1 MSLILNILQRSL
13 MVTGFV
19 FTMMLVIEYLNVFS
33 KGGWERAIG
42 KQRGIQRAFS
52 AFLGVTPGCLGAYA
66 VVSLYMH
73 RVITF
78 GALIAAMIATCGDE
92 AFVMLALFPKQALL
106 LFAIL
111 FGLGLVGGLVT
122 DLVLKGRK
130 THLNEPLDTY
140 ATGHGPDTRCVPFSG
155 LELVTQ
161 WRNCSAQRGWLTLFL
176 SLFLVGVLSGR
187 LGHEHG
193 LPGGEL
199 PDTHAV
205 EVETA
210 CDDPSHAHPV
220 APVAPVEHAGHD
232 DHDETAH
239 AAHEEAQAPW
249 DWIRITMLLS
259 SLIGLLIVVSVPDHF
274 LEEHLWRHIAKV
286 HISRIFLWTVGAL
299 LLVDLLLSHAHI
311 ADIITDNPFSMLAIA
326 CLLGLIPESGPHLIF
341 VTLFAQGAAPFAILL
356 ASSIAQ
362 DGHGMIPLLAHSRR
376 AFFAVKAI
384 KVVVAFILGLIV
396 LLVSG

>member
-1 MSLILNILQRSL
+1 
-13 MVTGFV
+13 
-19 FTMMLVIEYLNVFS
+19 
-33 KGGWERAIG
+33 
-42 KQRGIQRAFS
+42 
-52 AFLGVTPGCLGAYA
+52 
-66 VVSLYMH
+66 
-73 RVITF
+73 
-78 GALIAAMIATCGDE
+78 
-92 AFVMLALFPKQALL
+92 
-106 LFAIL
+106 
-111 FGLGLVGGLVT
+111 
-122 DLVLKGRK
+122 
-130 THLNEPLDTY
+130 
-140 ATGHGPDTRCVPFSG
+140 VPFSG

-161 WRNCSAQRGWLTLFL
+161 WRDCSAQRGWLTLFL

-187 LGHEHG
+187 LGHDHG
-193 LPGGEL
+193 LPGGES
-199 PDTHAV
+199 PQVHAV
-205 EVETA
+205 EVEAA
-210 CDDPSHAHPV
+210 CDDPAHAH
-220 APVAPVEHAGHD
+220 HADHD
-232 DHDETAH
+232 DAEQ

-341 VTLFAQGAAPFAILL
+341 VTLFAQGAAPFAIIL